1 MRSNE
6 FYNKFNKNIEGMNLE
21 QLKDII
27 MNVIR
32 KIPET
37 KYEEILDIFNKN
49 IDIVSE
55 NEIKEKIEEYDKK
68 FKQIDDFEL
77 YFHATGYE
85 DYGEYYNPWGG
96 DWVWEYTDDDDK
108 EF

>member
-49 IDIVSE
+49 IDSKV
-55 NEIKEKIEEYDKK
+55 
-68 FKQIDDFEL
+68 
-77 YFHATGYE
+77 
-85 DYGEYYNPWGG
+85 YNNILTQTFLLSP
-96 DWVWEYTDDDDK
+96 
-108 EF
+108 

>member
-37 KYEEILDIFNKN
+37 NKKN
-49 IDIVSE
+49 S
-55 NEIKEKIEEYDKK
+55 
-68 FKQIDDFEL
+68 
-77 YFHATGYE
+77 
-85 DYGEYYNPWGG
+85 
-96 DWVWEYTDDDDK
+96 
-108 EF
+108 

>member
-1 MRSNE
+1 MLRCRMRSNE

-27 MNVIR
+27 MNVTR

-49 IDIVSE
+49 IDSKV
-55 NEIKEKIEEYDKK
+55 
-68 FKQIDDFEL
+68 
-77 YFHATGYE
+77 
-85 DYGEYYNPWGG
+85 YNNILTQTFLLSP
-96 DWVWEYTDDDDK
+96 
-108 EF
+108 

>member
-27 MNVIR
+27 MNVTR

-49 IDIVSE
+49 IDSKV
-55 NEIKEKIEEYDKK
+55 
-68 FKQIDDFEL
+68 
-77 YFHATGYE
+77 
-85 DYGEYYNPWGG
+85 YNNILTQTFLLSP
-96 DWVWEYTDDDDK
+96 
-108 EF
+108 

>member
-6 FYNKFNKNIEGMNLE
+6 FYKKFNKNIEGMNLE

-49 IDIVSE
+49 IDSKV
-55 NEIKEKIEEYDKK
+55 
-68 FKQIDDFEL
+68 
-77 YFHATGYE
+77 
-85 DYGEYYNPWGG
+85 YNNILTQTFLLSP
-96 DWVWEYTDDDDK
+96 
-108 EF
+108 

>member
-1 MRSNE
+1 MLRCRMRSNE

-49 IDIVSE
+49 IDSKV
-55 NEIKEKIEEYDKK
+55 
-68 FKQIDDFEL
+68 
-77 YFHATGYE
+77 
-85 DYGEYYNPWGG
+85 YNNILTQTFLLSP
-96 DWVWEYTDDDDK
+96 
-108 EF
+108 

>member
-1 MRSNE
+1 MRSDE

-49 IDIVSE
+49 IDSKV
-55 NEIKEKIEEYDKK
+55 
-68 FKQIDDFEL
+68 
-77 YFHATGYE
+77 
-85 DYGEYYNPWGG
+85 YNNILTQTFLLFP
-96 DWVWEYTDDDDK
+96 
-108 EF
+108 